1 MGQFSRKLS
10 QLYGTVSEKI
20 ALRYIWDRFR
30 EKGPSAYYKICY
42 KNALWRVITA
52 KIICRITSVLGG
64 VFFLATLAHVN
75 FVPNFFFLEGGWGGG
90 GGVGGMIVPV
100 PIIS

>member
-1 MGQFSRKLS
+1 M
-10 QLYGTVSEKI
+10 
-20 ALRYIWDRFR
+20 
-30 EKGPSAYYKICY
+30 
-42 KNALWRVITA
+42 ITA

-64 VFFLATLAHVN
+64 FFFLATLAHVN
-75 FVPNFFFLEGGWGGG
+75 FVPNFFFLEGGGGG